1 MAKKDQPVLLHKVVR
16 EIAADLELENGKLKM
31 TSDALARHKVRL
43 SKITTAEEKKQ
54 VLVSLVAL
62 ASRLMREG
70 REAAAAAVARV
81 IELAAELIGD
91 PEQARAIFEQAGAAP
106 KKGS

>member
-16 EIAADLELENGKLKM
+16 EIAADLELEEGKLEM
-31 TSDALARHKVRL
+31 SAGDLAKHKQRL
-43 SKITTAEEKKQ
+43 AKITSAEEKKQ

-106 KKGS
+106 KKGT